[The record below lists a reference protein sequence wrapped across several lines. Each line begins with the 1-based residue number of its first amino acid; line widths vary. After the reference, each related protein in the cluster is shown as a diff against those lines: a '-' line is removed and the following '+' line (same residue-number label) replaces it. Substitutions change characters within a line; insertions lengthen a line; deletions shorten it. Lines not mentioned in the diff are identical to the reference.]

1 MALNQGFEQARGSIS
16 GVHCSRLSSIFCQ
29 IRKIY
34 SNWNSSQWVCPQ
46 KQTSYFQKK
55 FIQPP
60 NIFFEVLANK
70 FEFFPKIR
78 GGGYSRITS
87 PWQIKYGE
95 SRGSTHKEI
104 LPQRLIIKNPGPP
117 CLTIMVTAVYSV
129 TSRVNEFE
137 EKKWQ
142 KGIVQDFTTSA
153 YKLLFMTDFSCA
165 ARILFLVIEW
175 DCKQSS

>member
-1 MALNQGFEQARGSIS
+1 MFPPFVNF
-16 GVHCSRLSSIFCQ
+16 LSNSENLFKLEFLPVGMSPKIDLIFPK
-29 IRKIY
+29 KIH
-34 SNWNSSQWVCPQ
+34 PTA
-46 KQTSYFQKK
+46 KYF
-55 FIQPP
+55 
-60 NIFFEVLANK
+60 FFEVQAK
-70 FEFFPKIR
+70 KIRIFPQNR

-137 EKKWQ
+137 EKKM
-142 KGIVQDFTTSA
+142 VERNCSRFYNLS
-153 YKLLFMTDFSCA
+153 L
-165 ARILFLVIEW
+165 
-175 DCKQSS
+175 